1 MRLTC
6 EFTPFYEV
14 VSDLAIVADDSMA
27 SEEMR
32 NIIFRIVK
40 DDSGVSKL
48 ILIGANN
55 MITSKRYLSSD
66 KYNIEIEDKELV
78 DDIFT
83 FQVKCKELMQ
93 FLSSYKSTRRTIVKE
108 VSFRLNDRKAVICEV
123 LELDKET
130 EVPYLSNWVFNPNP
144 VKEAI
149 SMYINLD
156 MPEQTSSIDTASLLL
171 PVRTLLPIL
180 SNVNTLYGQLVVG
193 EDKVVA
199 FNPTCTSLMNN
210 TMKGNGVFE
219 NISIPYR
226 GVAVIDK
233 LLNGLDFVS
242 IGKTSNYIYIGTDS
256 SETFIRFLD
265 KLADYKSYISAYKQ
279 DSGIMIDRLMLKD
292 VLKRLSILSE
302 NIEFIVKPSEDL
314 VTLKNSKF
322 SMDISIL
329 QKKGMESFEGTGFK
343 ISPDVLN
350 RVLVGS
356 DDEFDVNTRIY
367 YCPVTE
373 NKASIVFSD
382 LTDMWFSMVSV
393 PTFKNR
399 SL

>member
-32 NIIFRIVK
+32 NIIFRIVR
-40 DDSGVSKL
+40 DASGVSKL
-48 ILIGANN
+48 TLIGANN
-55 MITSKRYLSSD
+55 MITSKRYLSED
-66 KYNIEIEDKELV
+66 KYNIEIEDKDLV
-78 DDIFT
+78 DGIFT

-93 FLSSYKSTRRTIVKE
+93 FLSSYKSTRRTVVKE

-130 EVPYLSNWVFNPNP
+130 EAPYLSNWVFNPNP
-144 VKEAI
+144 VKDAI

-156 MPEQTSSIDTASLLL
+156 MPEQVSSVDTASLLL
-171 PVRTLLPIL
+171 PVRTLLPIM
-180 SNVNTLYGQLVVG
+180 SNINTLYGQLVFG
-193 EDKVVA
+193 EDKIVA
-199 FNPTCTSLMNN
+199 FNPTCVSIMSN
-210 TMKGNGVFE
+210 TMKGSGVFE
-219 NISIPYR
+219 KVTIPYR

-242 IGKTSNYIYIGTDS
+242 IGKTPNYIYIGTDS

-265 KLADYKSYISAYKQ
+265 KLADYNSYINAYKQ
-279 DSGIMIDRLMLKD
+279 DSGIIVDRIRLKD
-292 VLKRLSILSE
+292 VLKRLSLLNE
-302 NIEFIVKPSEDL
+302 TVEFIVKPSED
-314 VTLKNSKF
+314 VVVLKNSKF
-322 SMDISIL
+322 YQEITIQ

-343 ISPDVLN
+343 ISPDILN
-350 RVLVGS
+350 RVLIGS

-393 PTFKNR
+393 PTFKNK